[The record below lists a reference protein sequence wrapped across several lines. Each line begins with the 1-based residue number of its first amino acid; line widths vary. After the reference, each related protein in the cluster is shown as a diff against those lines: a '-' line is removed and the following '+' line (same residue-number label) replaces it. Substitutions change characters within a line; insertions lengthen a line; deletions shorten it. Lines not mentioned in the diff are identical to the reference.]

1 MDLSF
6 SPLTLEAIDQA
17 AAESLCL
24 FVASDERPLTGL
36 AGLADWRLSGRLS
49 RLLRG
54 GLLTGDAGEAVLT
67 QPGARLAFRKLF
79 LFGLGSSDQSEAALL
94 LRIAEALRKLVEAG
108 VREAALQLPSRV
120 SPEAGVRVLLEE
132 LQGPGRAVVFGA
144 EPHRLLA
151 ALSKLAP
158 NRMAAK
164 VATPQT
170 VPPVPKPKPEPKPER
185 EPGRGREPGP
195 GREPE
200 RKPASPEPRPTPQP
214 SQRYVPP
221 PPKPNVFEKKKK

>member
-1 MDLSF
+1 MELSF

-49 RLLRG
+49 RLLRA

-67 QPGARLAFRKLF
+67 QPGARMGFRKLF
-79 LFGLGSSDQSEAALL
+79 LFGLGSSDQSEASLV
-94 LRIAEALRKLVEAG
+94 LRIADALRQLVQAG
-108 VREAALQLPSRV
+108 VREAALHLPSRV
-120 SPEAGVRVLLEE
+120 SPEAGIRLLLGE

-144 EPHRLLA
+144 EPQRLAA

-158 NRMAAK
+158 DRNP
-164 VATPQT
+164 TPQT
-170 VPPVPKPKPEPKPER
+170 VFPPEPKPKPRPKPER
-185 EPGRGREPGP
+185 EPE
-195 GREPE
+195 REPE
-200 RKPASPEPRPTPQP
+200 PEPERNPSSLEPRPTPPP

>member
-1 MDLSF
+1 MELSF

-49 RLLRG
+49 RLLRA

-67 QPGARLAFRKLF
+67 QPGARMGFRKLF
-79 LFGLGSSDQSEAALL
+79 LFGLGSSDQSEASLV
-94 LRIAEALRKLVEAG
+94 LRIAGALRQLVQAG
-108 VREAALQLPSRV
+108 VREAALHLPSRV
-120 SPEAGVRVLLEE
+120 SPEAGIRVLMGE
-132 LQGPGRAVVFGA
+132 LQGPGRAVVFGSD
-144 EPHRLLA
+144 PQRLA
-151 ALSKLAP
+151 AALAKLAP
-158 NRMAAK
+158 DRNPA
-164 VATPQT
+164 PQI
-170 VPPVPKPKPEPKPER
+170 VFPPEPKPKPKAKPER
-185 EPGRGREPGP
+185 QPEAE
-195 GREPE
+195 REPE
-200 RKPASPEPRPTPQP
+200 PERNPSSPEPRPTPPP

>member
-1 MDLSF
+1 MELSF

-49 RLLRG
+49 RLLRA

-67 QPGARLAFRKLF
+67 QPGARMGFRKLF
-79 LFGLGSSDQSEAALL
+79 LFGLGSSDQSEASLV
-94 LRIAEALRKLVEAG
+94 LRIAGALRQLVQAG
-108 VREAALQLPSRV
+108 VREAALHLPSRV
-120 SPEAGVRVLLEE
+120 SPEAGIRLLIGE

-144 EPHRLLA
+144 EPQRLAA

-158 NRMAAK
+158 DRTP
-164 VATPQT
+164 TPQT
-170 VPPVPKPKPEPKPER
+170 VTPLPPKPEPKPKPER
-185 EPGRGREPGP
+185 EREQ
-195 GREPE
+195 E
-200 RKPASPEPRPTPQP
+200 RDPASPEPRQTPPP

-221 PPKPNVFEKKKK
+221 VPKSNVFEKKKK

>member
-1 MDLSF
+1 MELSF

-49 RLLRG
+49 RLLRA

-67 QPGARLAFRKLF
+67 QPGARMGYRKLF
-79 LFGLGSSDQSEAALL
+79 LFGLGSSDQSEASLV
-94 LRIAEALRKLVEAG
+94 LRIADALRQLVQAG
-108 VREAALQLPSRV
+108 VREAALHLPSRV
-120 SPEAGVRVLLEE
+120 SPEAGIRVLMGE
-132 LQGPGRAVVFGA
+132 LQGPGRAVVFGSD
-144 EPHRLLA
+144 PQRLA
-151 ALSKLAP
+151 AALAKLAP
-158 NRMAAK
+158 DRNPA
-164 VATPQT
+164 
-170 VPPVPKPKPEPKPER
+170 PPIVFPPEPKPKPKAKPERQPER
-185 EPGRGREPGP
+185 EP
-195 GREPE
+195 EPE
-200 RKPASPEPRPTPQP
+200 RNPSSPEPRPTPPP

>member
-1 MDLSF
+1 MELSF

-49 RLLRG
+49 RLLRA

-67 QPGARLAFRKLF
+67 QPGPRLGFRKLF
-79 LFGLGSSDQSEAALL
+79 LFGLGGSDQSEASLV
-94 LRIAEALRKLVEAG
+94 LRIAEALRQLVQAG
-108 VREAALQLPSRV
+108 VREAALHLPSRV
-120 SPEAGVRVLLEE
+120 SPEAGIRVLIAE

-144 EPHRLLA
+144 EPQRLAA

-158 NRMAAK
+158 DRNP
-164 VATPQT
+164 TPQT
-170 VPPVPKPKPEPKPER
+170 VSPPEPKPKPKPARER
-185 EPGRGREPGP
+185 EP
-195 GREPE
+195 EPE
-200 RKPASPEPRPTPQP
+200 RNPVSPESRQTPPP

-221 PPKPNVFEKKKK
+221 PPKSNVFEKKKK

>member
-1 MDLSF
+1 MELSF

-49 RLLRG
+49 RLLRA

-67 QPGARLAFRKLF
+67 QPGARMGFRKLF
-79 LFGLGSSDQSEAALL
+79 LFGVGSSDQSEASLV
-94 LRIAEALRKLVEAG
+94 LRIAGALRQLVQAG
-108 VREAALQLPSRV
+108 VREAALHLPSRV
-120 SPEAGVRVLLEE
+120 SPEAGIRVLIGE

-144 EPHRLLA
+144 EPQRLAA
-151 ALSKLAP
+151 ALSRLAP
-158 NRMAAK
+158 DRNQ
-164 VATPQT
+164 TPQT
-170 VPPVPKPKPEPKPER
+170 VSPLPPTPEPKPKPKREPGPER
-185 EPGRGREPGP
+185 EPQP
-195 GREPE
+195 EPE
-200 RKPASPEPRPTPQP
+200 RKPDSPEPRQTPPP

>member
-1 MDLSF
+1 MELSF

-49 RLLRG
+49 RLLRA

-67 QPGARLAFRKLF
+67 QPGARMGFRKLF
-79 LFGLGSSDQSEAALL
+79 LFGLGSSDQSEASLV
-94 LRIAEALRKLVEAG
+94 LRIADALRQLVQAG
-108 VREAALQLPSRV
+108 VREAALHLPSRV
-120 SPEAGVRVLLEE
+120 SPEAGIRLLLGE

-144 EPHRLLA
+144 EPQRLAA

-158 NRMAAK
+158 DRNP
-164 VATPQT
+164 TPQT
-170 VPPVPKPKPEPKPER
+170 VFPPEPKPKPRPKPER
-185 EPGRGREPGP
+185 EPE
-195 GREPE
+195 REPE
-200 RKPASPEPRPTPQP
+200 PEPERNPSSPEPRPTPPP

>member
-1 MDLSF
+1 MELSF

-49 RLLRG
+49 RLLRA

-67 QPGARLAFRKLF
+67 QPGARMGYRKLF
-79 LFGLGSSDQSEAALL
+79 LFGLGSSDQSEASLV
-94 LRIAEALRKLVEAG
+94 LRIADALRQLVQAG
-108 VREAALQLPSRV
+108 VREAALHLPSRV
-120 SPEAGVRVLLEE
+120 SPEAGIRVLMGE
-132 LQGPGRAVVFGA
+132 LQGPGRAVVFGSD
-144 EPHRLLA
+144 PQRLA
-151 ALSKLAP
+151 AALAKLAP
-158 NRMAAK
+158 DRNPA
-164 VATPQT
+164 PQI
-170 VPPVPKPKPEPKPER
+170 VFPPEPKPKPKAKPER
-185 EPGRGREPGP
+185 QPEAE
-195 GREPE
+195 REPE
-200 RKPASPEPRPTPQP
+200 PERNPSSPEPRPTPPP

>member
-1 MDLSF
+1 MELSF

-49 RLLRG
+49 RLLRA

-67 QPGARLAFRKLF
+67 QPGARMGFRKLF
-79 LFGLGSSDQSEAALL
+79 LFGLGSSDQSEASLV
-94 LRIAEALRKLVEAG
+94 LRIADALRQLVQAG
-108 VREAALQLPSRV
+108 VREAALHLPSRV
-120 SPEAGVRVLLEE
+120 SPEAGIRLLLGE

-144 EPHRLLA
+144 EPQRLA
-151 ALSKLAP
+151 AAFSKLAP
-158 NRMAAK
+158 DRNP
-164 VATPQT
+164 TPQT
-170 VPPVPKPKPEPKPER
+170 VSPPEPKPKPRPKPER
-185 EPGRGREPGP
+185 EPE
-195 GREPE
+195 REPE
-200 RKPASPEPRPTPQP
+200 PEPERNPSSLEPRPTPPP